1 MLEFGLRQFEV
12 VGVVKRGHLHRDQIQ
27 HRFVIGIGRCLM
39 HSGGHFGCGSG
50 RRREGSRGLGRY
62 VGVAELVEPR
72 PDPFER
78 GAQGRAGIGRR
89 YLLAARFD
97 GTHLGIE
104 QVADPAIR
112 ADLPPPPGDFLDDA
126 GTFADRRQFFRKA
139 EAVQCRRDARSGLID
154 CAANR
159 RQRFLKAIVSCWLR
173 PLRQR
178 FLDPRHRIQHH
189 AGIGVAVALGKLAE
203 EPAAPRRLHEGFADR
218 VIIRLARQRRASG
231 NRR

>member
-1 MLEFGLRQFEV
+1 
-12 VGVVKRGHLHRDQIQ
+12 
-27 HRFVIGIGRCLM
+27 M

-50 RRREGSRGLGRY
+50 RRFDGFRGPGRY
-62 VGVAELVEPR
+62 LSVAELVDPR

-78 GAQGRAGIGRR
+78 DAQSRAGIGRR
-89 YLLAARFD
+89 YLLTARLD
-97 GTHLGIE
+97 GTDLGIE
-104 QVADPAIR
+104 QVADPAVR
-112 ADLPPPPGDFLDDA
+112 ADLAPPPGDFLDDA
-126 GTFADRRQFFRKA
+126 GAFADRRQFFRKA
-139 EAVQCRRDARSGLID
+139 QAVQCGRDARAGLID
-154 CAANR
+154 CAADS
-159 RQRFLKAIVSCWLR
+159 RQRFLKAIVRCWLR

-189 AGIGVAVALGKLAE
+189 AGIGVAVALGILAE